1 MKTYIANK
9 HRFKAFGLNVLS
21 EIYLP
26 ELPQSHFE
34 GDVADILIK
43 KADLSLLWEELA
55 GENKY
60 FVINKDLIMF
70 RLPDMAIYLIQ
81 KGNEIYYS
89 PIGNANEDQIRLY
102 LLGTCMGALLMQ
114 RMILP
119 LHGSA
124 LEIDG
129 KAYAIVGDSGAGK
142 STLASAFLKLGYQLI
157 SDDVIPV
164 TLNEENI
171 PMVTPAYPQQ
181 KLWIESLNQFGI
193 ESIDYKPIFNRE
205 TKFAIPVS
213 NQFASK
219 PLPLAGVFELVKTE
233 DAEIELNPV
242 QKLQRLNTLF
252 NHTYRNF
259 FISPLGLMDWH
270 FSTTAK
276 ICEHIDIYQ
285 LRRPISRFTAHELT
299 DLILASLNKEEKVY
313 G

>member
-1 MKTYIANK
+1 MKTNITNK
-9 HRFKAFGLNVLS
+9 NHFKAFGFNVLS
-21 EIYLP
+21 EVHLP
-26 ELPQSHFE
+26 ELPQTYIE
-34 GDVADILIK
+34 GDVADIVIE
-43 KADLSLLWEELA
+43 KADLTLLWEELA
-55 GENKY
+55 GESQY
-60 FVINKDLIMF
+60 FVIKEDLIMF
-70 RLPDMAIYLIQ
+70 RIPDNAIYMIKQ
-81 KGNEIYYS
+81 GKEIYYS
-89 PIGNANEDQIRLY
+89 PMGNAHEDQMRLY

-114 RMILP
+114 RKILP

-124 LEIDG
+124 IEING
-129 KAYAIVGDSGAGK
+129 KAYAIVGESGAGK

-164 TLNEENI
+164 TLNEKSI

-181 KLWIESLNQFGI
+181 KLWLESLNQFGM
-193 ESIDYKPIFNRE
+193 ESNHYRPIIDRE

-233 DAEIELNPV
+233 NDEIEFNPV
-242 QKLQRLNTLF
+242 QNLHRLHTLF

-259 FISPLGLMDWH
+259 FITPSGLMDWH

-276 ICEHIDIYQ
+276 MCEHIDIYQ
-285 LRRPISRFTAHELT
+285 LRRPISRFTAHDLT
-299 DLILASLNKEEKVY
+299 DVILTTLNKEEKVY